1 MRRGE
6 GACLVCGGALLYV
19 EKAEEMECSFCHKKE
34 LSRAKCKEGHYVC
47 DECHAKKGVEAIMGY
62 CSKTRL
68 KDPVSMLSEMMEDP
82 YVYMHGPEHHIMVG
96 AALIT
101 AYYNAGGEVCLEEAL
116 SEMKERG
123 GSYPGG
129 SCGFWGCC
137 GAAVSVGM
145 CTSILTKSTPLS
157 GKSWGI
163 INRATGRVLDA
174 IGELGGPRCC
184 KRNSFTAVK
193 VAAELFEEHFGIR
206 LEAPDAIRCSY
217 SEENKQ
223 CIRRACPYYGASCES
238 KALCGAV
245 DGTDS

>member
-6 GACLVCGGALLYV
+6 GACLVCGEPLVYL
-19 EKAEEMECSFCHKKE
+19 EKAEEMECVYCHKKE
-34 LSRAKCKEGHYVC
+34 MSRAKCREDHYVC
-47 DECHAKKGVEAIMGY
+47 DDCHAKKGVEAIMEY
-62 CSKTRL
+62 CSKTPL
-68 KDPVSMLSEMMEDP
+68 KNPVSMLSKMMEDP
-82 YVYMHGPEHHIMVG
+82 YIYMHGPEHHIMVG

-101 AYYNAGGEVCLEEAL
+101 AYHNAGGEVCLSGAL

-145 CTSILTKSTPLS
+145 CMSILTKSTPLS
-157 GKSWGI
+157 GKSWGL

-193 VAAELFEEHFGIR
+193 VAAELFEEYFGVR
-206 LEAPDAIRCSY
+206 LEMPDVIQCSY
-217 SEENKQ
+217 SAENKQ
-223 CIRRACPYYGASCES
+223 CIRRACPYYCSSGVS
-238 KALCGAV
+238 
-245 DGTDS
+245 

>member
-1 MRRGE
+1 
-6 GACLVCGGALLYV
+6 
-19 EKAEEMECSFCHKKE
+19 
-34 LSRAKCKEGHYVC
+34 
-47 DECHAKKGVEAIMGY
+47 
-62 CSKTRL
+62 
-68 KDPVSMLSEMMEDP
+68 
-82 YVYMHGPEHHIMVG
+82 MVG

-101 AYYNAGGEVCLEEAL
+101 AYHNAGGEVCLSGAL

-145 CTSILTKSTPLS
+145 CMSILTKSTPLS
-157 GKSWGI
+157 GKSWGL

-193 VAAELFEEHFGIR
+193 VAAELFEEYFGVR
-206 LEAPDAIRCSY
+206 LEMPDVIQCSY
-217 SEENKQ
+217 SAENKQ
-223 CIRRACPYYGASCES
+223 CIRRACPYYCSSGVS
-238 KALCGAV
+238 
-245 DGTDS
+245 